1 MSCVIW
7 CGGVV
12 VTTVG
17 GHSTFSPQDILP
29 SLGLQPRGMDFP
41 NHPDSWAQ
49 SEKCERK
56 GERLLNILP
65 ASPPQLAN
73 HRLSRRI
80 PAHRRLSVELKHSRH
95 TRVGRTEKGWIDL
108 DVKKH
113 LLIFVTRFS

>member
-56 GERLLNILP
+56 GERLLNITCLASSACQPLP
-65 ASPPQLAN
+65 LAFP
-73 HRLSRRI
+73 